1 MDLDGWLS
9 RFSVVATGDLA
20 SPAARSLI
28 AFVTRYA
35 AELASF
41 VEARHGESGDL
52 VILDFRTGRPQ
63 ASAYPIR
70 PTERI
75 GIRFAAAD
83 AMPLVYMLREDFPDT
98 PHQQLAIEGAPRAI
112 CIDDRLWAEARLT
125 WTPAELVHRI
135 LNWFSRAA
143 RGELHDAR
151 QPLDPL
157 MIGSPLS
164 FLISRD
170 VVARAADLDLVG
182 VVESEDRQ
190 MLRVMPVQQ
199 VQARIEDIE
208 PLCLVAYRIP
218 PENMQRLTF
227 APDNLGSLADML
239 AQRGIDLFTDL
250 RNRFSGWLGEVKPPA
265 WRINSRFAVIVEM
278 PIIAPDGAQQDGTD
292 LRAFISDQS
301 VGTIAV
307 ALGVAME
314 AAKEEGSKV
323 GYVKPLV
330 PAPVNDEAVRG
341 ITAQSAEIHYEFD
354 RTLAAQLAGRGAV
367 DERKAVMVGGG
378 AIGSHV
384 ADCLVR
390 EGRFLWT
397 VIDHDRL
404 LPHNV
409 ARHTGRGPEVTK
421 RKAAMVAQAISDTL
435 DSTAPVGRA
444 IAANVMTGCE
454 AREEID
460 QALANA
466 DLVIDATASVL
477 AARYLSDHA
486 ATARRASVFFNPA
499 GESAVLLAEPADRSL
514 TLRDLEAQ
522 YLGMVAREEGLS
534 GHLAAPAG
542 TYAYTGACRAITN
555 QIPEARIMTLSG
567 LVSYGLGAAVDH
579 DVAVIRV
586 WSMSGAGAVTVHE
599 AEPAP
604 VETFQAGT
612 WRVSIDRAL
621 LERITALRNA
631 RLPDE
636 TGGVLTGLVDIPAQS
651 IHLVDAAPAPADSVG
666 TAGGFVR
673 GSAGVQGYLDDVLQ
687 RTGGQVRY
695 VGEWHSHPTR
705 AGTRPSATDLI
716 QIDWLATLFDMD
728 TLPALMLI
736 AGDRDAR
743 IILADRQ
750 AVPLGPGAEDGVP
763 QASGGNR

>member
-9 RFSVVATGDLA
+9 RFNVVAVGDLA

-28 AFVTRYA
+28 AFVTRYT
-35 AELASF
+35 AELTSF

-63 ASAYPIR
+63 ASAYPIKR
-70 PTERI
+70 TERI
-75 GIRFAAAD
+75 GIRFAFAD

-112 CIDDRLWAEARLT
+112 CIDDRIWAEARLT

-157 MIGSPLS
+157 MIGSALS

-170 VVARAADLDLVG
+170 VLARATDLDLVG

-190 MLRVMPVQQ
+190 LLRVMPVQQ

-208 PLCLVAYRIP
+208 RLCLVVYRIP
-218 PENMQRLTF
+218 PEDMQRLTF

-250 RNRFSGWLGEVKPPA
+250 RNRFSGWLGEVNPPA

-278 PIIAPDGAQQDGTD
+278 PIIAPGGAHQDGTD
-292 LRAFISDQS
+292 LRAFITDQW
-301 VGTIAV
+301 VGAIAV

-314 AAKEEGSKV
+314 AAPEEGSKV
-323 GYVKPLV
+323 GYVKPLS
-330 PAPVNDEAVRG
+330 PEPVNDEAVRG
-341 ITAQSAEIHYEFD
+341 ISAQSAEIHYEFD
-354 RTLAAQLAGRGAV
+354 RTLAGQVTGRGV
-367 DERKAVMVGGG
+367 TDERKAVMVGAG

-390 EGRFLWT
+390 EGRFSWT

-404 LPHNV
+404 LPHNI
-409 ARHTGRGPEVTK
+409 ARHTGRRPDVTK
-421 RKAAMVAQAISDTL
+421 CKAGIVARAISDTL
-435 DSTAPVGRA
+435 DSTEPVGRA
-444 IAANVMTGCE
+444 IAANVMTEGD
-454 AREEID
+454 ARDEID
-460 QALANA
+460 CALANA

-477 AARYLSDHA
+477 AARYLSDHP

-499 GESAVLLAEPADRSL
+499 GESAVLLVEPDDRTL

-522 YLGMVAREEGLS
+522 YLRLVAREEDLS
-534 GHLAAPAG
+534 GHLVAPAG
-542 TYAYTGACRAITN
+542 TYAYTGACRAITS
-555 QIPEARIMTLSG
+555 QIPQSRVMILSG
-567 LVSYGLGAAVDH
+567 LVSYGLGSMVDH
-579 DVAVIRV
+579 DAAVIRI
-586 WSMSGAGAVTVHE
+586 WSMSGIGAVAVHD
-599 AEPAP
+599 AVPAP
-604 VETFQAGT
+604 VETFLAGT
-612 WRVSIDRAL
+612 WSVSVDRDL
-621 LERITALRNA
+621 LERIRALRNLH
-631 RLPDE
+631 LPHE
-636 TGGVLTGLVDIPAQS
+636 TGGVLTGVVDIPALR
-651 IHLVDAAPAPADSVG
+651 IHLVDAAPAPEDSESSA
-666 TAGGFVR
+666 TGFVR
-673 GSAGVQGYLDDVLQ
+673 GTVGVQDYLDDVFQ
-687 RTGGQVRY
+687 RTSGQVRY
-695 VGEWHSHPTR
+695 VGEWHSHPPR
-705 AGTRPSATDLI
+705 VSARPSPTDLV

-736 AGDRDAR
+736 AGDGETSIIFADGHAVSVGEGTGIGCAR
-743 IILADRQ
+743 AAEERQ
-750 AVPLGPGAEDGVP
+750 
-763 QASGGNR
+763 